1 MEVIALLASVAL
13 LTAIDIIIIEKI
25 IYAFRFRNLI
35 KSPRYKNSIY
45 QVRKYG
51 NEYVLHNIKTG
62 RNVSLRNIENEY
74 DSNTSYSV
82 LGNKEKIVKAFNQL
96 VPIIF

>member
-1 MEVIALLASVAL
+1 MKVIALLASVAL
-13 LTAIDIIIIEKI
+13 LTVINIIIIENI

-62 RNVSLRNIENEY
+62 RNVSLGNIENEY

-82 LGNKEKIVKAFNQL
+82 LGNKEKIVKAFNKL
-96 VPIIF
+96 VPITF